1 MILFRVRRYGQA
13 DWTEVSIRNSLGD
26 DDSEVEEEIGK
37 LIESVLVVDDMHC
50 QSLNAEGEWEDLE

>member
-1 MILFRVRRYGQA
+1 
-13 DWTEVSIRNSLGD
+13 VSIRNSLGD